1 MRMTTWYCCPKKC
14 DAGQENRVPLSF
26 SERQPPPATVADARA
41 FETFGSRVLQ
51 YFIDNLYWHQDSQV
65 LDIGPVCGNN
75 ITFFAERIRR
85 LYVCDLFVRLQ
96 AHLQTHSSSDNSPVT
111 TPIYG
116 FDDLWKVIN
125 YGREIFDGIILW
137 HLGDH
142 LADGALAELVR
153 LCHLML
159 KPEGLLAV
167 YACDKSPAAGIYG
180 FRMLDTSRLQRY
192 AIPSLSLPVYYR
204 TNREMIAMLND
215 FSLLRSFI
223 YRNGVREFAFR
234 KS

>member
-1 MRMTTWYCCPKKC
+1 MT
-14 DAGQENRVPLSF
+14 
-26 SERQPPPATVADARA
+26 DARA

-51 YFIDNLYWHQDSQV
+51 YFIDNLHWHQDSQV

-85 LYVCDLFVRLQ
+85 LYICDLFVRLQ
-96 AHLQTHSSSDNSPVT
+96 AHLQTHSSSDDSPIT
-111 TPIYG
+111 LPITSPISRLDG
-116 FDDLWKVIN
+116 LWKEID
-125 YGREIFDGIILW
+125 YGREVFDGIILW
-137 HLGDH
+137 RLGDH

-159 KPEGLLAV
+159 KPEGLLIV
-167 YACDKSPAAGIYG
+167 YACDKSPTVDIFG
-180 FRMLDTSRLQRY
+180 FRMLDTSLMQPY
-192 AIPSLSLPVYYR
+192 AIPSLNLPVHYR
-204 TNREMIAMLND
+204 TSREIIALLSD
-215 FSLLRSFI
+215 FSLLRSYI